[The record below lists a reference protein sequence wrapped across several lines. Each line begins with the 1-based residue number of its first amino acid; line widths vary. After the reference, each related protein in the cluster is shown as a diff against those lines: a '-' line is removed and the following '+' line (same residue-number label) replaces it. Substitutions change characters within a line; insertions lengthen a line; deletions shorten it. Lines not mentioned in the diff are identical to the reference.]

1 MRWPSAS
8 TSYGIPSMSTTH
20 PDNRWQEREYVRMTD
35 VAYEGGQ
42 LHITFADGDTVSVD
56 PARLAPR
63 AAESI
68 DWSAARIDGP
78 EIQAPTAGRMYAVS
92 WLDVRALTDEA
103 FAAYLARVADEES
116 RQVGRKL
123 RHLRES
129 RGLTSA
135 ALAAR
140 AQITPQSL
148 SRIELGRHDVVYST
162 LQRLL
167 AAMNYTLR
175 DLNEAPA
182 ETIAVDQVVSRLK
195 KTGLPKEVI
204 RRLAPANARTS
215 LVLDRLHRIFGWSTA
230 DLAGSETLP
239 IRASVAEAAAF
250 KATSAQQP
258 ALGPYV
264 LYAHYLAALADHAM
278 ARSRILKLP
287 ADAQDIRR
295 EILAEHDVV
304 DFPVLLEWA
313 WSRGVV
319 VLPLFDPGQFHG
331 ACWLFDGRP
340 VIVLKQV
347 TEFDA
352 RMAFDLAHEIGHV
365 VLHLSS
371 KVPAVIEREEISL
384 DTNDEAIEDEASE
397 FAGALVLGDPERLAA
412 AVVTRASGKA
422 ERLQNAVRALAPKE
436 HVSIGALAN
445 YLAWRL
451 EGEVDWWGAAANL
464 QTRSQQPARLAVEAL
479 LAHLDVDRLA
489 ADDRALLLDALGAS

>member
-1 MRWPSAS
+1 
-8 TSYGIPSMSTTH
+8 MSTTH

-35 VAYEGGQ
+35 VAFEGGQ
-42 LHITFADGDTVSVD
+42 LHVTFADGDTVSVD

-68 DWSAARIDGP
+68 DWGAALINGP
-78 EIQAPTAGRMYAVS
+78 EIQAPTAGRMFAIS

-103 FAAYLARVADEES
+103 FAAYLAQVADEEA

-258 ALGPYV
+258 TLGPYV
-264 LYAHYLAALADHAM
+264 LYAHYLAALADQAM
-278 ARSRILKLP
+278 ARSRTLKLP
-287 ADAQDIRR
+287 PDAQDIRR
-295 EILAEHDVV
+295 EILAEHDAV
-304 DFPVLLEWA
+304 DFSGLLEWA

-371 KVPAVIEREEISL
+371 RVPAVIEREEISL
-384 DTNDEAIEDEASE
+384 DTDDEAIEDEASD

-464 QTRSQQPARLAVEAL
+464 QTRSQQPARVAVEAL
-479 LAHLDVDRLA
+479 LAHLDLDRLA